1 MSRTPR
7 SAAGPSF
14 RETRPARDRSVY
26 EARTGSILV
35 RVEPRFL
42 PDQSDDDERRFV
54 WSYTVEIENHGQAT
68 VQLLAR
74 RWLITDALNRTETV
88 VGEGVRGEQP
98 TLGPR
103 EAFRYTSFCPL
114 STPSGEMRGAYQMID
129 LADESVFEVEIP
141 AFSLHL
147 PSARRNLN

>member
-1 MSRTPR
+1 MTRSPR
-7 SAAGPSF
+7 PSAGPTF
-14 RETRPARDRSVY
+14 RESRPALDRAVY
-26 EARTGSILV
+26 EARTAQILV

-42 PDQSDDDERRFV
+42 PEQSDEHERRYV
-54 WSYTVEIENHGQAT
+54 WGYTVEIENHGEET
-68 VQLLAR
+68 VQLLSR

-103 EAFRYTSFCPL
+103 QAFRYTSFCPL
-114 STPSGEMRGAYQMID
+114 ATTSGEIRGAYQMITD
-129 LADESVFEVEIP
+129 AGAVFEVEIP

>member
-1 MSRTPR
+1 MTRGPR
-7 SAAGPSF
+7 PAAGPSF
-14 RETRPARDRSVY
+14 RESRPALDRAVY
-26 EARTGSILV
+26 EARTGEILV
-35 RVEPRFL
+35 RVEPRYL
-42 PDQSDDDERRFV
+42 PEQSDEHERRYV
-54 WSYTVEIENHGQAT
+54 WGYTVEIENHGEET
-68 VQLLAR
+68 VQLLSR

-103 EAFRYTSFCPL
+103 QAFRYTSFCPL
-114 STPSGEMRGAYQMID
+114 ATPSGEMRGAYQMIT
-129 LADESVFEVEIP
+129 DEGSVFEVEIP